1 MSTVPLTGGDTFE
14 GVPLLEI
21 TEGQKHGVRLSDGLL
36 CCGAALLAFV
46 LAEGPEVFK

>member
-14 GVPLLEI
+14 GGLLEI
-21 TEGQKHGVRLSDGLL
+21 TEGQKHSVRLSDGLL